1 VGGCVNRPTFF
12 TDRTVSVYGVV
23 NSWNWDF
30 GDPTTVL
37 DVSTLQNPTYQ
48 YPQTG
53 TRSVRLIVTDS
64 KGCRDTADKSIT
76 ITTGPALSLSFR
88 DTLICR
94 NDNLILQATGSG
106 TFSWSPAVNI
116 SDPTSPSPQVFPP
129 VSTTYYVDLNAG
141 GCTNRDSVRVSVVDF
156 VTLIANDTTI
166 CSGDLTQLQIQSDG
180 LQFSWTPAAEVSD
193 PFVKNPFVNPATVS
207 AFTVTAVIGG
217 CTETKTM
224 VVTPVPYPI
233 ANAGKDTAICYNS
246 AALLQGGSD
255 GSSWAWSAAQY
266 VTNPVQLIT
275 SAQPPKT
282 TAFILAAYDTRGCPK
297 PEVDTVIIT
306 VLPRLKVN
314 AGNDTAVVRGQPLQ
328 LNASG
333 GVRFTWSPPVNLN
346 NPDIADPIAVFN
358 TASAG
363 MQYMVTAFDSAGCS
377 ASDWIII
384 KIFQTGPAVFVPTA
398 FTPNSDGLN
407 DQLRPIGAGI
417 KSIDYFNVYNRW
429 GQLVFSTR
437 HNGRGWDGRVN
448 GMVQPTGTYVWSVSA
463 TDYLGKPYFQKGVFT
478 LIR

>member
-1 VGGCVNRPTFF
+1 MGGCVNRPTFF

-76 ITTGPALSLSFR
+76 ITTGPTLSLSFR

-180 LQFSWTPAAEVSD
+180 LQFSWTPSAEVSD

-463 TDYLGKPYFQKGVFT
+463 TDYLGKSYFQKGVFT